1 MAAAFFNA
9 LADPSKARAVS
20 AGTQPADR
28 VNPVVV
34 EAMREAGID
43 VSAATPQRLTPTVA
57 EQASLLVTMGCGD
70 ECPYDARAAA
80 GRLAARR
87 SRRSA
92 ARARAGHPRR
102 YPPAGSHACDPRGRR
117 RNAIIAAMRILPF
130 AMWIALAVL
139 ALAIAPRAAD
149 APKQLIA
156 HRGASGYA
164 PEHTAAAY
172 KLAIEQKADF
182 IEPDLA
188 VTKDNVLI
196 CLHDD
201 TLERTT
207 NVAEVFPD
215 RASAATA
222 ATESTR
228 RPGKHWL
235 ANDFTLA
242 EIKRLDAGKWFNQ
255 KFAGEKILTF
265 EEMIALVRG
274 HGGIYPE
281 LKSPPLYTAR
291 GVDME
296 KIFVSVVK
304 KLGLDTPASMKTMPV
319 IIQSFDE
326 ATIRRVAADLPAIPR
341 VFLTSSDEDVSDARL
356 RELSKFSNGMAPE
369 KFVIAR
375 HPEMVKASHALGMT
389 VTSWTFKK
397 DDDKMA
403 FPTVRDEM
411 QHFLYELGIDALFT
425 NNPDQFPR
433 R

>member
-1 MAAAFFNA
+1 MRVM
-9 LADPSKARAVS
+9 L
-20 AGTQPADR
+20 PAIAI
-28 VNPVVV
+28 VGVL
-34 EAMREAGID
+34 
-43 VSAATPQRLTPTVA
+43 LT
-57 EQASLLVTMGCGD
+57 
-70 ECPYDARAAA
+70 
-80 GRLAARR
+80 
-87 SRRSA
+87 
-92 ARARAGHPRR
+92 
-102 YPPAGSHACDPRGRR
+102 
-117 RNAIIAAMRILPF
+117 
-130 AMWIALAVL
+130 LAVV
-139 ALAIAPRAAD
+139 PRAAD
-149 APKQLIA
+149 GPKQLIA

-207 NVAEVFPD
+207 NVADVFAD
-215 RASAATA
+215 RASAPTA

-228 RPGKHWL
+228 RSGKHWL

-242 EIKRLDAGKWFNQ
+242 EIKRLDAGKWFNA
-255 KFAGEKILTF
+255 KFAGERILTF
-265 EEMIALVRG
+265 EEMITLVRG

-281 LKSPPLYTAR
+281 LKSPPLYTSR

-304 KLGLDTPASMKTMPV
+304 KHGLDTAASLKTMPV

-341 VFLTSSDEDVSDARL
+341 VFLTSKDEDVTDARL
-356 RELSKFSNGMAPE
+356 KELSKFASGMAPE
-369 KFVIAR
+369 KVVIAR
-375 HPEMVKASHALGMT
+375 HPEMVKAAHVLGMT

-397 DDDKMA
+397 DDEKMA

-411 QHFLYELGIDALFT
+411 QHFLYTLGIDALFT

>member
-1 MAAAFFNA
+1 MQ
-9 LADPSKARAVS
+9 LIPSAIS
-20 AGTQPADR
+20 I
-28 VNPVVV
+28 VV
-34 EAMREAGID
+34 
-43 VSAATPQRLTPTVA
+43 T
-57 EQASLLVTMGCGD
+57 LL
-70 ECPYDARAAA
+70 
-80 GRLAARR
+80 
-87 SRRSA
+87 
-92 ARARAGHPRR
+92 
-102 YPPAGSHACDPRGRR
+102 
-117 RNAIIAAMRILPF
+117 
-130 AMWIALAVL
+130 ALAVM
-139 ALAIAPRAAD
+139 PRAAD
-149 APKQLIA
+149 RPKALIA

-182 IEPDLA
+182 VEPDLA
-188 VTKDNVLI
+188 VTKDNILI

-207 NVAEVFPD
+207 NVADVYPE
-215 RASAATA
+215 RASAPSA

-242 EIKRLDAGKWFNQ
+242 EIKRLDAGKWFNP
-255 KFAGEKILTF
+255 KFAGETIPTF
-265 EEMIALVRG
+265 DEMIALVRG

-281 LKSPPLYTAR
+281 LKSPPLYTSR

-304 KLGLDTPASMKTMPV
+304 KHGLDTAASLKTMPV

-341 VFLTSSDEDVSDARL
+341 VFLTSRDDDVTDARL
-356 RELSKFSNGMAPE
+356 KALSAFATGMAPE
-369 KFVIAR
+369 KTVIAR
-375 HPEMVKASHALGMT
+375 HPEMVKAAHALGMT
-389 VTSWTFKK
+389 VTSWTFRK
-397 DDDKMA
+397 DDEKMA

-411 QHFLYELGIDALFT
+411 QHFLYTFGIDALFT